1 MAEVIKYGIIW
12 DDLFAQME
20 QCAIAWINYAT
31 WKASHCKK
39 SSRSC
44 NKADVVSKDEKKQ
57 GSGQFQ
63 LWSHHWS
70 CCRKLNWLS
79 FIQSW

>member
-1 MAEVIKYGIIW
+1 MAEVIKYGVIW
-12 DDLFAQME
+12 DADLFAQME
-20 QCAIAWINYAT
+20 QCDRLDQLRH
-31 WKASHCKK
+31 KAAHCKK

-44 NKADVVSKDEKKQ
+44 QAKADVVSKDEKKP

-70 CCRKLNWLS
+70 CWKA
-79 FIQSW
+79 